1 MVMTTGLTS
10 LTSLL
15 YVTQIFSFAPK
26 LVVPSLLIVLVTVDE
41 ETEQKKLFGVKF
53 VAVQLTDEEETFS
66 ENLDQPEEGGP
77 GVKTADKEENES

>member
-1 MVMTTGLTS
+1 MNW
-10 LTSLL
+10 
-15 YVTQIFSFAPK
+15 
-26 LVVPSLLIVLVTVDE
+26 DE